1 MMDKIRNWNCKNTGL
16 LLIRLGVGAIF
27 LTHGVSKLSN
37 MDGVIGFFAS
47 LGIPA
52 FMAWVV
58 AIVEAAGGL
67 ALILGVFTKISGVLL
82 AITMLVAI
90 LKVKFPQG
98 GFNASEFELI
108 LLLASLG
115 LSLTGPGKFALKK
128 SSCECVDGAN
138 CDCKK

>member
-27 LTHGVSKLSN
+27 LTHGISKLSN
-37 MDGVIGFFAS
+37 TDGVIGFFAS

-108 LLLASLG
+108 LLLTSLG
-115 LSLTGPGKFALKK
+115 LSLTGPGKFALQKN
-128 SSCECVDGAN
+128 SCNCTEGAN